1 MEILDPN
8 HKYAIWTS
16 NTAEILYLKNVSSHA
31 TLRIM
36 HKGDDIEYNTNY
48 VDIFIKYEDALFLYN
63 SFCFSFDTI
72 MHFFFQKSRVLII

>member
-48 VDIFIKYEDALFLYN
+48 VDIFIK
-63 SFCFSFDTI
+63 
-72 MHFFFQKSRVLII
+72 